1 MKTSRLLLLA
11 GLLAGTASLLTA
23 GPGPQFWSRPVAPQ
37 PAPATITPAAVAATT
52 DIPTAPMAAVCSTC
66 ACCKKA

>member
-11 GLLAGTASLLTA
+11 GLLAGAASLLTA
-23 GPGPQFWSRPVAPQ
+23 GPGPQFWNRQTAQQ
-37 PAPATITPAAVAATT
+37 PASTAVAAAT
-52 DIPTAPMAAVCSTC
+52 PTQSAMPAMACTAMPAC